1 MQRKARFSEY
11 GFTDFT
17 FLKITSAGLRNVCV
31 CVCFVIMSCPT
42 LCDPMDYSP
51 PGASVHRDSPD
62 ENTGVGCH
70 ALLQAIFPIQGLHP
84 ALLHCGRILY
94 CLNHQ
99 GSLRILEWV
108 AYPFFRVTSWPRN
121 WTGVSCIVGGSLPA
135 ELPEK
140 PIYLCIYNG
149 EIS

>member
-1 MQRKARFSEY
+1 MQKEARFSEY

-17 FLKITSAGLRNVCV
+17 FLKITSVGLRNVCV

-70 ALLQAIFPIQGLHP
+70 ALLQAIFPTQGLHP
-84 ALLHCGRILY
+84 GLPYCGWILYSLNPREAQEYGVGSLSLLQGNFLTQKLNWGLLHCRWI
-94 CLNHQ
+94 
-99 GSLRILEWV
+99 
-108 AYPFFRVTSWPRN
+108 FTS
-121 WTGVSCIVGGSLPA
+121 
-135 ELPEK
+135 
-140 PIYLCIYNG
+140 
-149 EIS
+149 